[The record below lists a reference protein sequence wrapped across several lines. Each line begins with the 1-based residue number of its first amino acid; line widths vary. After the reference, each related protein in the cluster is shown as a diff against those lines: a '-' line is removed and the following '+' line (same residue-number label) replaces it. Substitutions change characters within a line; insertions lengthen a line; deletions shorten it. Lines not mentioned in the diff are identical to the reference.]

1 MIAYATLGASDL
13 AASVAFYRDLLATI
27 GVKELIKME
36 RIVFLGK
43 SNKEPM
49 LAVCIP
55 YNKEAPAPG
64 NGNMLAIAPGSKEL
78 VDQLYKKAIELGA
91 TCDGEPGQRIPNV
104 FYGAYIR
111 DMDGNKIAFSHF
123 G

>member
-13 AASVAFYRDLLATI
+13 NASVAFYRDLFALI
-27 GVKELIKME
+27 GAKELMKMD
-36 RIVFLGK
+36 RIVFFGK

-55 YNKEAPAPG
+55 YDKQAPTVG
-64 NGNMLAIAPGSKEL
+64 NGNMLAISPGSKAL
-78 VDQLYKKAIELGA
+78 VDELYHKAIELGA
-91 TCDGEPGQRIPNV
+91 TCDGEPGQRIPNI

-111 DMDGNKIAFSHF
+111 DLDGHKIAFSHF